1 MKTTLVIMAAGI
13 GSRVGGG
20 IKQLQRIGRN
30 GEIIMDYSIHDAIAA
45 GFNKIVFVIRRDIE
59 ADFKDIIGHRIENV
73 CQQLKVEVE
82 YAYQSLNDV
91 PEGAVV
97 PEERTKPWGTGQAV
111 LAAKP
116 YIEEPFAVINADDY
130 YGKQAFCQI
139 HDHLIHEIQPNA
151 LCMAGYHLKN
161 TLSDYGSVTRGV
173 CNVDEEHY
181 LLRIDETHNI
191 EKTDKGIVADG
202 KTLSESTCVSM
213 NMFGLTT
220 AFLQMLEDGFTDFFR
235 DTPEHISKKEFLI
248 PIFIGSLLKEK
259 KVSVKVLETK
269 DRWFGITYQED
280 VEGVKNAFEELYKQ
294 GIYQDELYSDL
305 ISDIR

>member
-1 MKTTLVIMAAGI
+1 MTTTLVIMAAGI
-13 GSRVGGG
+13 GSRFGGG
-20 IKQLQRIGRN
+20 IKQLQKIGRN

-73 CQQLKVEVE
+73 CQQLKIQVD
-82 YAYQSLNDV
+82 YAFQSLDDV
-91 PEGAVV
+91 PEGAVI
-97 PEERTKPWGTGQAV
+97 PKERTKPWGTGQAV

-116 YIEEPFAVINADDY
+116 YIQGPFAVINADDY

-139 HDHLIHEIQPNA
+139 HDQLILETQPNA

-173 CNVDEEHY
+173 CNVDEGHY
-181 LLRIDETHNI
+181 LLSIEETHNI
-191 EKTDKGIVADG
+191 EKTEMGIMADG
-202 KTLSESTCVSM
+202 KKLSESTCVSM

-220 AFLQMLEDGFTDFFR
+220 AFLQMLEDGFADFFQ
-235 DTPEHISKKEFLI
+235 DTPEHIKKKEFLI
-248 PIFIGSLLKEK
+248 PIFIGSLLKEQ

-294 GIYQDELYSDL
+294 EIYQENLYSDL
-305 ISDIR
+305 VS